1 MSGKDWVMTAILT
14 LFGGT
19 LVSVNVA
26 NSLRIPAHVVD
37 INAGNA
43 VTGNNILSLLMFTGF
58 IGGLC
63 FGKILE
69 KCKMWML
76 PCFLCI
82 DTIGLVIIATS
93 HTIGIIAIGAALC
106 GFSTSNCISFVFNS
120 VSDHISSASLTTA
133 NAVLLVGCNVG
144 ASAAPYI
151 LRAVGLI
158 STKVSAGFIAYA
170 IIFGTIAII
179 VSILNLRKRGI

>member
-1 MSGKDWVMTAILT
+1 M
-14 LFGGT
+14 
-19 LVSVNVA
+19 
-26 NSLRIPAHVVD
+26 
-37 INAGNA
+37 
-43 VTGNNILSLLMFTGF
+43 GNNILSLLMFTGF

-63 FGKILE
+63 FGKLLE
-69 KCKMWML
+69 KFKRWML

-82 DTIGLVIIATS
+82 DTIGLVTVATS
-93 HTIGIIAIGAALC
+93 HTIWMIAIGAALC

-120 VSDHISSASLTTA
+120 MSDHISLESLTTA

-158 STKVSAGFIAYA
+158 NESVSAGFIAYG
-170 IIFGTIAII
+170 IIFAVIAVI
-179 VSILNLRKRGI
+179 VSILNLRKRG